1 MTKSFVRMGVLLAV
15 LAVAVVGVTVLST
28 PVEARSCPHLVAC
41 PAIAKLCPNGEVAC
55 RVNPC
60 SCALVCVPE
69 GVACNN

>member
-1 MTKSFVRMGVLLAV
+1 MTKTFVRVGALLAV

-28 PVEARSCPHLVAC
+28 PVEARNCPHLVGC
-41 PAIAKLCPNGEVAC
+41 PAIAKLCPSGELAC
-55 RVNPC
+55 RVNAC